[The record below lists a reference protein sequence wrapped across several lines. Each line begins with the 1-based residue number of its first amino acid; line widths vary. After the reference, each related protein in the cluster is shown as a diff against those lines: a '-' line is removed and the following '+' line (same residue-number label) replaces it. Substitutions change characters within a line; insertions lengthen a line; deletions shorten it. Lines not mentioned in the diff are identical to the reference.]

1 MGSLPHRGGKH
12 APLTHSTAFWF
23 LSWYCSRAYEH
34 VFAELTIWPHAHR
47 QTVHVGQRWGRGD
60 ANQKRKRKRKRKMYC
75 NMVWIKDGSGM
86 NLQWRRVVLSGSPR
100 TCVNRFWG
108 GGGDSAGPISILW
121 VRLSVLFSSYALVSG
136 CTLPA
141 VRFAIIKF
149 CTRILHLAAIDSDLY
164 PGPLKVTRRMWLV
177 VEIRVG
183 RMSSGNKA
191 FMPLSV
197 EGEKTGCSWE
207 VNETLWLS
215 LPCEKGEHTPNT
227 EGQSS
232 TWNISGKLRFGF
244 QEADSEIWISVQE
257 GFEGRY
263 RESEGSRVG

>member
-1 MGSLPHRGGKH
+1 MLMILRWGAFRTAEESMLLRHTPLHFGS
-12 APLTHSTAFWF
+12 F
-23 LSWYCSRAYEH
+23 LD
-34 VFAELTIWPHAHR
+34 
-47 QTVHVGQRWGRGD
+47 TVHGLMSMCSQSWPFDPTRIDQLFTWCKDEVGTMQT
-60 ANQKRKRKRKRKMYC
+60 KKKKKTKMYC

-86 NLQWRRVVLSGSPR
+86 NSQWRCVVLSGSPR
-100 TCVNRFWG
+100 TWVNRFGG

-149 CTRILHLAAIDSDLY
+149 CTRNLHLAAIDSDLH

-183 RMSSGNKA
+183 GMSSGNKA
-191 FMPLSV
+191 FMPPSV

-244 QEADSEIWISVQE
+244 QEADWDMD
-257 GFEGRY
+257 
-263 RESEGSRVG
+263 